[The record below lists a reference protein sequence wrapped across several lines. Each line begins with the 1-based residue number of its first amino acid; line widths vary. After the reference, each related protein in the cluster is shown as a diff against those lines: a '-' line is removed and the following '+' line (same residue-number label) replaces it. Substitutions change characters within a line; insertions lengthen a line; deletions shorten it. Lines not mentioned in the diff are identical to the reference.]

1 MPLIEAHTEECVPN
15 VRILFKEYADWLGF
29 DLCFQNFAEELAQL
43 PGDYAPPGGRLY
55 LAVQD
60 EAIAGCVGLR
70 PLAPPGICEMKRLYV
85 RPPFRKRGLGRM
97 MAEKV
102 IDDAREIGYK
112 RMCLDTLSWMTEAL
126 RLYESLG
133 FVYIEPYRHNPMED
147 ATYLELTLKA

>member
-1 MPLIEAHTEECVPN
+1 MLLIEAHTEERVPDI
-15 VRILFKEYADWLGF
+15 RILFQEYADWLGF
-29 DLCFQNFAEELAQL
+29 DLCFQNFDRELAGL

-55 LAVQD
+55 LAAVD

-70 PLAPPGICEMKRLYV
+70 PLEAGVCEMKRLYV
-85 RPPFRKRGLGRM
+85 RPQFRGRGLGRM

-102 IDDAREIGYK
+102 IDDAREIGYE

-133 FVYIEPYRHNPMED
+133 FVYIEPYRHNPIED
-147 ATYLELTLKA
+147 ARYLELILKS